1 MDVEMGLSL
10 DHQDGAAPPKGA
22 RIMNK
27 RELIDQINRLN
38 HTAHPD
44 FLATFSEEE
53 LVAYLQQ
60 LRELERERR
69 RQGQLEP
76 ALV

>member
-1 MDVEMGLSL
+1 
-10 DHQDGAAPPKGA
+10 
-22 RIMNK
+22 MNK

-38 HTAHPD
+38 PTAQPD
-44 FLATFSEEE
+44 FLAGFTETE

-60 LRELERERR
+60 LRELERDRR
-69 RQGQLEP
+69 RQGRLEP

>member
-1 MDVEMGLSL
+1 
-10 DHQDGAAPPKGA
+10 
-22 RIMNK
+22 MNK

-69 RQGQLEP
+69 RQGQLEL